1 MANKKNSTKKK
12 KSLNNIFRRSLFYSV
27 CLFAILEFMLVLL
40 QLRVYQ
46 SYWLLLIL
54 GFFVVI
60 LELMYSRVNEY
71 MKPFSK
77 GVKHWRKK
85 IWNESFLHHILLP
98 GLFFISGSL
107 FIYYNRV
114 RALDQVAVLIITIGF
129 LILFYNISCTYRK
142 LYSIS
147 KSTRY
152 IFDFINIIVFYF
164 FSDILVNSV
173 FYNGW
178 PEWVIYV
185 GTFGVSF
192 MLLSMMTVMFQ
203 QLTLKLVWYS
213 FLTAVFIGG
222 ISFLVMLVPV
232 LNIATLSLLITV
244 SFYLSDVYWHHKLEG
259 TYDGDTMSQY
269 MIFAIMVVILV
280 MYI

>member
-1 MANKKNSTKKK
+1 MVGKKK
-12 KSLNNIFRRSLFYSV
+12 KSLTNIFRRSLFYSV

-40 QLRVYQ
+40 QLRIYK
-46 SYWLLLIL
+46 SYWLMVVL
-54 GFFVVI
+54 GIFVVI
-60 LELMYSRVNEY
+60 FELIYSRVNEY

-77 GVKHWRKK
+77 VVKHWRKK

-114 RALDQVAVLIITIGF
+114 RALDQVAVLIVTVGF

-142 LYSIS
+142 LYSVS
-147 KSTRY
+147 KNTRY
-152 IFDFINIIVFYF
+152 IFDFINIIIFYF
-164 FSDILVNSV
+164 FSDILVNSI
-173 FYNGW
+173 FYHGW

-203 QLTLKLVWYS
+203 QLTLKLLGYS
-213 FLTAVFIGG
+213 FLTAILIGVIAFI
-222 ISFLVMLVPV
+222 VMLIPL
-232 LNIATLSLLITV
+232 LNIASLSLLITV
-244 SFYLSDVYWHHKLEG
+244 GFYLTDVFWHHKLEG
-259 TYDGDTMSQY
+259 TYDTDTMSQY
-269 MIFAIMVVILV
+269 VIFAIMVVILV
-280 MYI
+280 LYI